1 MDDRIKFSLLLLFAF
16 SLGCLGPET
25 PAPEPATPDL
35 QYTVLPIQYA
45 AGPFNVSALWCEPT
59 GANAST
65 PGIVL
70 TGGDGV
76 TLDLLRPACEAFAKK
91 GLVALA
97 HDNVPNG
104 TLGDNADAVMAGAEK
119 LRADSPARPVALWAH
134 SSGTIFSF
142 FAAYGLEAQGITIS
156 AFIDTSGHMQLPICD
171 NRNQTSVN
179 FGGQEQPCLAWL
191 NEFPSAILV
200 VHGLNDTVVAPDFAY
215 AFAARLSADGI
226 EHEQAYVLGA
236 KHEFMLDRT
245 WVLEKEAAFVKAHA
259 K

>member
-1 MDDRIKFSLLLLFAF
+1 MSRLLAVIFLLLFATI
-16 SLGCLGPET
+16 LGCLGSGT
-25 PAPEPATPDL
+25 PASEPTTPDL

-45 AGPFNVSALWCEPT
+45 AGPFNVSALWCEPI
-59 GANAST
+59 GANSAT

-76 TLDLLRPACEAFAKK
+76 TLDKLRPACEAFAKK

-97 HDNVPNG
+97 HDNVNG
-104 TLGDNADAVMAGAEK
+104 SMGDNVEAVAAGAKK
-119 LRADSPARPVALWAH
+119 LRANAPTRPITLWAH

-142 FAAYGLEAQGITIS
+142 FAAYELEVRGITIS

-171 NRNQTSVN
+171 NRGEQTAELN
-179 FGGQEQPCLAWL
+179 GQVSPCLAYL
-191 NEFPSAILV
+191 NEFPSPVLV
-200 VHGLNDTVVAPDFAY
+200 VHGLNDTVVAPEFAY
-215 AFAARLSADGI
+215 AFTARLQADGI
-226 EHEQAYVLGA
+226 EHEQAYVLDA
-236 KHEFMLDRT
+236 KHEFMLDHD